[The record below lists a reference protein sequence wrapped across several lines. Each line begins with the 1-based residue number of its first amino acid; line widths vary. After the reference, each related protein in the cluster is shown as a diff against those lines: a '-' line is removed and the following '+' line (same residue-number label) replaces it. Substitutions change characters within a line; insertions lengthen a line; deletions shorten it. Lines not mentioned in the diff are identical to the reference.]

1 MDKKTTILVVDD
13 DFFMREILEEVLSEH
28 YHVITA
34 EDGAAA
40 IESAIRDQPDLIL
53 LDVEMPGLDGYETCR
68 QLKGSD
74 DTASIPVIFVSARD
88 KIEERLV
95 GYEAGGND
103 YVIKPFDKQ
112 ELTAKIT
119 HLLEMVA
126 DRVRFEEMASMASS
140 TAMTAMTSMSEM
152 GALLESLNKFNA
164 SADIYELA
172 KSVLSGLASYG
183 LNCAVQIRSPDK
195 IISLSTHGEASPL
208 EISVMDHMTEM
219 DRIVHFKTRMS
230 IHYPHVAML
239 VNNMPV
245 EDPDRCGRLR
255 DHLAMLVEGAEMRA
269 CGLIVENVSGR
280 RGEAIE
286 RMIGRITGTLNEID
300 VNQRRNH
307 MEIRAAFA
315 ALTDRMGAAFLRMGL
330 TNEHEDMLCALVSEG
345 IEEVVALQS
354 ADAELQNKLTEIIS
368 EMKAALS

>member
-1 MDKKTTILVVDD
+1 MDKQTTILVVDD
-13 DFFMREILEEVLSEH
+13 DFFMREILEEVLHEH

-34 EDGAAA
+34 EDGAEA
-40 IESAIRDQPDLIL
+40 IDCARRDQPALIL

-112 ELTAKIT
+112 ELMAKIA

-126 DRVRFEEMASMASS
+126 ERVRFEEMASMASS
-140 TAMTAMTSMSEM
+140 TAMTVMTSMSEM

-164 SADIYELA
+164 SSDINELA

-183 LNCAVQIRSPDK
+183 LNGAVQIRSSGGVV
-195 IISLSTHGEASPL
+195 SLSGHGEASPL
-208 EISVMDHMTEM
+208 EISVMDHMTGM
-219 DRIVHFKTRMS
+219 DRIVHFKNRMS
-230 IHYPHVAML
+230 IHYPHVVML

-245 EDPDRCGRLR
+245 DDPDRCGRLR

-269 CGLIVENVSGR
+269 CGLIAEKESGR

-286 RMIGRITGTLNEID
+286 RMIVRIASTLNEID
-300 VNQRRNH
+300 VSQRRNR

-330 TNEHEDMLCALVSEG
+330 TSEHEDMLCALVSEG

-354 ADAELQNKLTEIIS
+354 ADAELQNKLTDIIG